1 MKFFF
6 SNNSKLY
13 LDMAMRFWEEQTP
26 DTQLRESLPWNIC
39 QMIHYSSFVASSLKL
54 SLMSYWKKEKQRTHG
69 PMLTHTVACFFRY
82 SYTLLVQFCGYM
94 YLIAQIWCDSIS
106 EGYCFAFLIGNMKKR
121 HSISWFSTSFYFSKD
136 WALYHTRD
144 ANLPFHH
151 HEGTDNLQIKS
162 WILWQTFVMQ
172 TITVVNKNVFIR
184 VVLLLNTT
192 DWGDVATL
200 L

>member
-1 MKFFF
+1 MINHIIIQIIKLKFFF

-26 DTQLRESLPWNIC
+26 DTQLRGSLPWNIC
-39 QMIHYSSFVASSLKL
+39 QMTHCSSFVASSLKL

-106 EGYCFAFLIGNMKKR
+106 EGHCFAFLIGKYEKKAFNFMILNFILFFER
-121 HSISWFSTSFYFSKD
+121 LSFISHKRRKSSFS
-136 WALYHTRD
+136 
-144 ANLPFHH
+144 P
-151 HEGTDNLQIKS
+151 S
-162 WILWQTFVMQ
+162 WRNW
-172 TITVVNKNVFIR
+172 
-184 VVLLLNTT
+184 
-192 DWGDVATL
+192 
-200 L
+200 